1 METKVRILERPEL
14 NNPLVICGLPGSGY
28 VGKMAVDHLISEL
41 KAKKMAEFYSYSFP
55 PQVIVKKAG
64 YVDMVKNELY
74 YWKDPS
80 GRRDLL
86 LYGGDAQPVSTEA
99 EYELSDIVT
108 DLVKELGAKRL
119 FTLAAYVTGSLT
131 STPRVFGT
139 ATDEAELRELE
150 KHNVIPMAEGNITGM
165 NGLLVGFAKLKDMVG
180 ICLLGETSGY
190 ILDAKA
196 AQAVLR
202 VLLDIIGMR
211 ISFES
216 LDRKAMETSLL
227 IKNLKREMER
237 KGGEKKEDLGYI
249 S

>member
-1 METKVRILERPEL
+1 MDTKVRILERPEL

-139 ATDEAELRELE
+139 ATDEA
-150 KHNVIPMAEGNITGM
+150 
-165 NGLLVGFAKLKDMVG
+165 
-180 ICLLGETSGY
+180 
-190 ILDAKA
+190 
-196 AQAVLR
+196 
-202 VLLDIIGMR
+202 
-211 ISFES
+211 
-216 LDRKAMETSLL
+216 
-227 IKNLKREMER
+227 
-237 KGGEKKEDLGYI
+237 
-249 S
+249 